1 MPELFASLA
10 VLVGFVAAFGSAG
23 AAPTP
28 GAASPAPVTCAS
40 PVPDLPENVLLAFA
54 YDLRSRPVLRFIAAL
69 AAVPPADQQSLFESV
84 VEAAATVPEREVQAA
99 LASRC
104 ADPTETYGT
113 ARALYLVV
121 NRWTYGVSSD
131 QERFDAFS
139 AVTAIA
145 VAALAR
151 GDGLAEPYRRTAL
164 LPFAGVAGLEAAPA
178 VPSPPP
184 GAACASPGRA
194 AKALRFAEPRYP
206 ETAAEAGTYGD
217 VTVTVQLDESGEVR
231 SVKPLR
237 DTLND
242 GIGAKEVVLAT
253 ILAAAAGTYAPAFEN
268 CSAVPSELT
277 TEMHYSD
284 K

>member
-1 MPELFASLA
+1 MLSSFSAVAFMVFATA
-10 VLVGFVAAFGSAG
+10 GSAG
-23 AAPTP
+23 AAPAP
-28 GAASPAPVTCAS
+28 SPAAVSCASPA
-40 PVPDLPENVLLAFA
+40 PDLPENVLLAFA
-54 YDLRSRPVLRFIAAL
+54 YDLRSRPVLRFVAAL
-69 AAVPPADQQSLFESV
+69 AAVPPAGQENLFDTV
-84 VEAAATVPEREVQAA
+84 VDAAASEPERQVQVA
-99 LASRC
+99 LAGRC
-104 ADPTETYGT
+104 ADLTETYGT

-121 NRWTYGVSSD
+121 NRWTYGVSAD

-151 GDGLAEPYRRTAL
+151 GDGLTEAYRRTAL
-164 LPFAGVAGLEAAPA
+164 LPFAGLSGLEPPSPGPAPA
-178 VPSPPP
+178 GACTSPD
-184 GAACASPGRA
+184 RA
-194 AKALRFAEPRYP
+194 PKALHFAEPRYP

-217 VTVTVQLDESGEVR
+217 VAVTVQLDEDGEVR

-242 GIGAKEVVLAT
+242 GLGAKEVVLAT
-253 ILAAAAGTYAPAFEN
+253 ILAAAAGTYAPAIEK
-268 CSAVPSELT
+268 CVPVPAELT